1 MKNYLNELS
10 DRFEEEIEKHGITAI
25 LEEDGD
31 VMIPR
36 AIPIP
41 NELHNRIKD
50 AINEIKEEEN
60 IFDDEETKGCDQ
72 DHAERDNEL

>member
-10 DRFEEEIEKHGITAI
+10 DLFEEEIENHGITAI

-36 AIPIP
+36 SIPIP
-41 NELHNRIKD
+41 NELHDRIKN
-50 AINEIKEEEN
+50 AILEIKAEEN
-60 IFDDEETKGCDQ
+60 IFEDEETKGCDQ
-72 DHAERDNEL
+72 FHAERDNEL